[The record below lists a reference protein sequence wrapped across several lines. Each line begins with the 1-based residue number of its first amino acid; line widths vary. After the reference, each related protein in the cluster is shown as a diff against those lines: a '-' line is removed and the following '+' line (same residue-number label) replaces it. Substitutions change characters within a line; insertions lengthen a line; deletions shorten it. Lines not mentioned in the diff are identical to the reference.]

1 MAEIIARAETADG
14 KRIVLWSDGQL
25 TQILGIYIP
34 GIGKPRNTELA
45 LRAAY
50 MVLGDASL
58 YTMSEI
64 PRLYRA
70 AKKAGNV
77 GEMRSRFAASD
88 LTDNHMQETR

>member
-1 MAEIIARAETADG
+1 MAEIIARAETNDG
-14 KRIVLWSDGQL
+14 KGVVLWSDGHL

-58 YTMSEI
+58 YNMSEI
-64 PRLYRA
+64 LHLYRA
-70 AKKAGNV
+70 AKKAKDV
-77 GEMRSRFAASD
+77 GEMRSRFAA
-88 LTDNHMQETR
+88 TKKNHA